1 MTMYGSPPITLPI
14 MLTIEARMATTYG
27 HIVHYLYRHV
37 FWVFFFFDIHT
48 LSHTSQIDVSK

>member
-1 MTMYGSPPITLPI
+1 